1 MIIKVFPSH
10 QDWFEFLV
18 ANFATEQLDAVL
30 AFFEGSREERI
41 CDVTEPVA
49 LGILSAPEDVWTS

>member
-1 MIIKVFPSH
+1 MIIKVFPTH

-18 ANFATEQLDAVL
+18 ANFASAELDAVL

-41 CDVTEPVA
+41 CDVAEPVA
-49 LGILSAPEDVWTS
+49 LGILSAPEVVWIS